1 MTKKIIIICII
12 IAIVGIVGIIALN
25 NKSNIILLNKTI
37 YNYPY
42 KEVIKIEK
50 NGKVYKSQT
59 VDELTKDGALKDHF
73 TYTKNVSDDDLKE
86 IKSIINQMKIEDK
99 KSDHFSENY
108 GIAVNFGE
116 DKFYGCEYF
125 LQEEVDKLN
134 SIIKKY
140 EWNVKILYK
149 VGEID

>member
-50 NGKVYKSQT
+50 NGKVYKSKI
-59 VDELTKDGALKDHF
+59 VDELTKDGAPKDQF
-73 TYTKNVSDDDLKE
+73 TYTKTISDDDLDE
-86 IKSIINQMKIEDK
+86 IESIINQM
-99 KSDHFSENY
+99 S
-108 GIAVNFGE
+108 E

>member
-1 MTKKIIIICII
+1 MTKKTIIICII

-50 NGKVYKSQT
+50 NGKVYKSKI
-59 VDELTKDGALKDHF
+59 VDELTKDGAPKDQF
-73 TYTKNVSDDDLKE
+73 TYTKTISDDDLDE
-86 IKSIINQMKIEDK
+86 IESIINQMKTEEK
-99 KSDHFSENY
+99 KKENFSENY

>member
-140 EWNVKILYK
+140 E
-149 VGEID
+149 